1 MAVTPLFF
9 KIDSTARSAAAIQAN
24 IASLDAIISELLNT
38 ALISVQKGN
47 ISEYEL
53 NTGQST
59 TKLKYASTTS
69 VLTAIKGY
77 EALRTMYENMLSP
90 RMVRLMDQKNF
101 R

>member
-9 KIDSTARSAAAIQAN
+9 KIDSAARTPAAINAN

-38 ALISVQKGN
+38 ALVSVQKGN

-69 VLTAIKGY
+69 VLNSIQGY
-77 EALRTMYENMLSP
+77 ERLRKMYENMLVP